1 MTKYTLYKFTN
12 ETYTVTW
19 YDETLECEV
28 AQDYEGGEVYPFSGW
43 VEEPTGIV
51 GTYDSLNDAWW
62 AACIDPYMA
71 VYGDIRMHPQYS
83 YKLKGVAE

>member
-1 MTKYTLYKFTN
+1 MTEYTLYKVADN
-12 ETYTVTW
+12 YTVTW

-28 AQDYEGGEVYPFSGW
+28 AQDTEGGEVYPFSGW

-62 AACIDPYMA
+62 SACVDPYLTT
-71 VYGDIRMHPQYS
+71 GDPRLHPNYS
-83 YKLKGVAE
+83 YKLKDVAE

>member
-1 MTKYTLYKFTN
+1 MYTLYKFEN
-12 ETYTVTW
+12 GYSVTW
-19 YDETLECEV
+19 DDPEIGTV
-28 AQDYEGGEVYPFSGW
+28 VQDREEGEIYKFSGW
-43 VEEPTGIV
+43 VEEPLDIIGK
-51 GTYDSLNDAWW
+51 YDTLNDAWW